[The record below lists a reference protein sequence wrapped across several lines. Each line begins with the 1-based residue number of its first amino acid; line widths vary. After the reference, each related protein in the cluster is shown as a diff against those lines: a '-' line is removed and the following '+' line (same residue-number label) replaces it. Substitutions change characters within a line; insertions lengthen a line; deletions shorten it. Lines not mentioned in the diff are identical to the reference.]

1 MCGIFSVEMSKSGM
15 STITWQYWAS
25 SNSWKSRFR
34 RKVNSLVE
42 ANLMKHWSKNTRVFT
57 RGWSEYSVLDY
68 SARSNDFFR
77 YSKILDTRFCCIEYT
92 RPDPILDIDTRE
104 YPSSIS
110 FMSKFMFLHN
120 FHRKIVW
127 KWFKI
132 EANIDP
138 VFEFASF

>member
-1 MCGIFSVEMSKSGM
+1 MRTACAQAVGTYSGP
-15 STITWQYWAS
+15 AHAVC
-25 SNSWKSRFR
+25 SRA
-34 RKVNSLVE
+34 VCVD
-42 ANLMKHWSKNTRVFT
+42 V

-110 FMSKFMFLHN
+110 FMSKFMFLDNSHS
-120 FHRKIVW
+120 KV
-127 KWFKI
+127 
-132 EANIDP
+132 
-138 VFEFASF
+138 V